1 VESNAKPA
9 FPAFIE
15 AMRPSHWIK
24 NIFVVAP
31 LLFSGSFRNA
41 QDCCMCAFA
50 FAVFCLLSSAI
61 YIFNDIC
68 DSRTDRLHPVKSA
81 RPIASGRLSIGAAR
95 VLSILCAAAGIGIC
109 YLYYG
114 VFGNTDLLLVLAFAY
129 LLMNIFYS
137 MGLKQV
143 PMLDVI
149 IVSAGF
155 VIRAMA
161 GAAAIGVAS
170 SPWLVLCT
178 FSLCLY
184 LAVTKRRVDLRKG
197 AIYKKEELQRMGL
210 ISAGLAV
217 ITYSLYCLAPM
228 TVARI
233 GSPHL
238 VWTVP
243 LVIYG
248 IFRYERVSRRSES
261 GDVVTVLI
269 RDRVMWY
276 VLLVYAIV
284 VTAVM
289 RWGAEPFADG
299 ILLMNRGQ

>member
-1 VESNAKPA
+1 
-9 FPAFIE
+9 
-15 AMRPSHWIK
+15 
-24 NIFVVAP
+24 
-31 LLFSGSFRNA
+31 
-41 QDCCMCAFA
+41 
-50 FAVFCLLSSAI
+50 
-61 YIFNDIC
+61 
-68 DSRTDRLHPVKSA
+68 
-81 RPIASGRLSIGAAR
+81 
-95 VLSILCAAAGIGIC
+95 
-109 YLYYG
+109 
-114 VFGNTDLLLVLAFAY
+114 
-129 LLMNIFYS
+129 MNIFYS

-143 PMLDVI
+143 ALVDVI

-155 VIRAMA
+155 VVRAMA

-184 LAVTKRRVDLRKG
+184 LAVTKRRVDLRDG
-197 AIYKKEELQRMGL
+197 GIYSEQELQRMEM

-217 ITYSLYCLAPM
+217 LTYSLYCLAPM

-248 IFRYERVSRRSES
+248 IFRYERISRRSDN
-261 GDVVTVLI
+261 GDVVAMLI

-289 RWGAEPFADG
+289 RWGADPIAAD
-299 ILLMNRGQ
+299 ILLMNRGH